1 MILINF
7 LLIIVAIVF
16 LLLLGGVSF
25 IIAIIHLTFSVSKNR
40 DKEVSKYFRKIALTI
55 DVLGA
60 VMCGTL
66 FNLMLITQDSQ
77 HKFKGELVT
86 VSKILGQNEAAGTLT
101 GLGIWVVAQ
110 LNKIEEDHCKNAIN

>member
-1 MILINF
+1 MIVINL

-25 IIAIIHLTFSVSKNR
+25 IIAIVHLFFSVKKNR
-40 DKEVSKYFRKIALTI
+40 GKEVSKYFRKIALTI

-60 VMCGTL
+60 VMCGSL
-66 FNLMLITQDSQ
+66 FNLTLITQDSQ

-101 GLGIWVVAQ
+101 KRGKKIVAI
-110 LNKIEEDHCKNAIN
+110 LNKIEKDHCKNAIN